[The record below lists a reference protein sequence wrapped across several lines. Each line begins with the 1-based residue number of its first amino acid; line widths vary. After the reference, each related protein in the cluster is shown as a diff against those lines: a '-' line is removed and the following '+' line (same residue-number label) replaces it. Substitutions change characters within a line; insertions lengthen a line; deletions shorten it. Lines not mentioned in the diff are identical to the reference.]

1 MPACGSGQRLGL
13 GGTTRS
19 CAVVDNVGGG
29 SHRRIWRWRGSSD
42 GSERHRLLPL
52 GSIIVRYMGPLCARC
67 RSNPRCRLLQA
78 CGGRWTRDSSQ
89 LWRSGRN
96 WLPSTN
102 LHFCGCRLLGT
113 LPKREKWL
121 GLERL
126 ARGATGTSSSGRG
139 DGNGDLRAP
148 SGGGQGLGSRNTC
161 REARPLLW
169 LTGVAFSLVASSL
182 GNSHVFLRSDLR
194 HYHYHCD
201 Y

>member
-1 MPACGSGQRLGL
+1 MASPAREERSSRQRVSCGRKTRARDGGGLRDNLGYGSGSFPREETGQRRATLSSAA
-13 GGTTRS
+13 GGNG
-19 CAVVDNVGGG
+19 VQDEGGDTG
-29 SHRRIWRWRGSSD
+29 CDLVFHRRAG
-42 GSERHRLLPL
+42 GLPDVVVVVVL
-52 GSIIVRYMGPLCARC
+52 DVAGEDSIVG
-67 RSNPRCRLLQA
+67 
-78 CGGRWTRDSSQ
+78 
-89 LWRSGRN
+89 
-96 WLPSTN
+96 
-102 LHFCGCRLLGT
+102 RLLGT

>member
-1 MPACGSGQRLGL
+1 MWEEEATAGSGDDEALAMVPSV
-13 GGTTRS
+13 T
-19 CAVVDNVGGG
+19 A
-29 SHRRIWRWRGSSD
+29 SS
-42 GSERHRLLPL
+42 LW
-52 GSIIVRYMGPLCARC
+52 GPSL
-67 RSNPRCRLLQA
+67 
-78 CGGRWTRDSSQ
+78 
-89 LWRSGRN
+89 
-96 WLPSTN
+96 
-102 LHFCGCRLLGT
+102 LLGT

>member
-1 MPACGSGQRLGL
+1 MASPAREERSSRQRVSCGRKTRARDGGGLRDNLGYGSGSFPREETGQRRATLSSAA
-13 GGTTRS
+13 GGNG
-19 CAVVDNVGGG
+19 VQDEGGDTG
-29 SHRRIWRWRGSSD
+29 CDLVFHRRAG
-42 GSERHRLLPL
+42 GLPDVVVVVL
-52 GSIIVRYMGPLCARC
+52 DVAGEDSIVG
-67 RSNPRCRLLQA
+67 
-78 CGGRWTRDSSQ
+78 
-89 LWRSGRN
+89 
-96 WLPSTN
+96 
-102 LHFCGCRLLGT
+102 RLLGA

-121 GLERL
+121 GLERP
-126 ARGATGTSSSGRG
+126 ARGAIGTSSSGRG